1 MPQPNASSVIRKL
14 LGWITRVDAA
24 SRTNAARP
32 SFADEDSG
40 DIFPEGEPWWLT
52 DVSRRAEDEKAQVAD
67 EDGPPSED
75 EEQPAEAEVSDEDP
89 LSDADEPLRH
99 RPIIGWHRFWK
110 NLRPC
115 ARLLGSVSAALWH
128 NGKDN

>member
-14 LGWITRVDAA
+14 LGWITRVDEA

-32 SFADEDSG
+32 SFADEDRG

-52 DVSRRAEDEKAQVAD
+52 DVSRRAEDEKGQAAD

-75 EEQPAEAEVSDEDP
+75 EEQPAAEVSDEDP

-99 RPIIGWHRFWK
+99 SLIIGW
-110 NLRPC
+110 NYC
-115 ARLLGSVSAALWH
+115 
-128 NGKDN
+128 

>member
-32 SFADEDSG
+32 GFADEDGG
-40 DIFPEGEPWWLT
+40 DIFPEGPWWLT
-52 DVSRRAEDEKAQVAD
+52 DVSRRTEEEKAQVAD
-67 EDGPPSED
+67 EGGPPSED
-75 EEQPAEAEVSDEDP
+75 EGQPAEGEVSGEDP

-99 RPIIGWHRFWK
+99 RPIIGWHRF
-110 NLRPC
+110 
-115 ARLLGSVSAALWH
+115 
-128 NGKDN
+128 

>member
-1 MPQPNASSVIRKL
+1 MPQPNASTVIRKL
-14 LGWITRVDAA
+14 LGWIARVDAA
-24 SRTNAARP
+24 SRANAVRP
-32 SFADEDSG
+32 SFADEDGG

-52 DVSRRAEDEKAQVAD
+52 DVSRRAEDEKAAQNAD

-99 RPIIGWHRFWK
+99 RPIIGWHRF
-110 NLRPC
+110 
-115 ARLLGSVSAALWH
+115 
-128 NGKDN
+128 